1 MNYLFLF
8 FACVSTEFLRFFF
21 FPLLNHLVL
30 LWLKMNIIE
39 NDISSFSR
47 NIGTAWEFKL
57 FPLDLQNQ
65 DYFLSHIFCFYHFK
79 EGHKKNLVVL
89 H

>member
-1 MNYLFLF
+1 
-8 FACVSTEFLRFFF
+8 
-21 FPLLNHLVL
+21 
-30 LWLKMNIIE
+30 MNIIE